1 MLERHTASAGKDPQ
15 QGSMLHSAG
24 SAAGSEAQCA
34 NHLAPC
40 LKQALCCREDPTI
53 FSYDL
58 MNEPRS
64 QQDLYLIA
72 RVTTDALQQPYNLS
86 YNQGNDLQQWV
97 TNMAGYVKSIDPIH
111 LLTIG
116 APPQP

>member
-1 MLERHTASAGKDPQ
+1 MW
-15 QGSMLHSAG
+15 
-24 SAAGSEAQCA
+24 
-34 NHLAPC
+34 
-40 LKQALCCREDPTI
+40 CCREDPTI

-116 APPQP
+116 EVHLPAASTPVHG